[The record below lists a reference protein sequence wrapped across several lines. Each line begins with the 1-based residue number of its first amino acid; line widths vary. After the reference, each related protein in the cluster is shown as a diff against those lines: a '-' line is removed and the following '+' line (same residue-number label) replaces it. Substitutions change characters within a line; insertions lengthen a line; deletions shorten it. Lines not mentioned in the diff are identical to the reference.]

1 VLIASKPYEGALL
14 RRVLEAA
21 AGRVLLADPAAA
33 PETAERERPEV
44 VVIAVRRG
52 QEEECTRTIAALSRL
67 TPTPRVLLVVDAG
80 TVLATLDVARA
91 IGAAGIVVRPVDP
104 AAIVAGLKE
113 ALAATPPSPQPVEPE
128 PAPPPSGEG
137 SEPPPR
143 QNPALE
149 IPTAKVSRGTRQTG
163 PQLPAVQARMLTGP
177 QLPVARPTG
186 PLLAVETLR
195 MLADDLAELRDPP
208 PPRPSSPLPQASASE
223 PGSLAD
229 PARAAPAPAALS
241 ARSGSLSTNDLP
253 RLLEQAARTE
263 LTGRLTVQREDAV
276 KTIIFDAGAPVF
288 ATSNQPYD
296 RLGDLLY
303 REGKLSWEQYV
314 QCQDIVVE
322 SGRRIGAVLV
332 DRGLIKPREL
342 FPLVRRQVEEIIYS
356 LFAWWEGNYVIGFGE
371 PAADE
376 RIRLETHVS
385 ALIVEGIRRKY
396 GLDRLIELVGP
407 PETQLLA
414 IAAAEQRLARAGL
427 SDAERAALKAM
438 DGQLTLREI
447 AGMIPIGEAELY
459 PLAYAAT
466 VLGALMPRGAGDV
479 RSHGG
484 EPVPAAQ
491 RRDLTIDRQRVA
503 AKHAQV
509 REGDY
514 FSLLGLRR
522 DATPHEVL
530 RAYERMRVDFGRAA
544 IAEEVARELEE
555 ELAEIRELVEEA
567 YQILGDD
574 ELRAAYRESLEQP

>member
-1 VLIASKPYEGALL
+1 MLIASKPYEGALL
-14 RRVLEAA
+14 RRALETAA
-21 AGRVLLADPAAA
+21 ERVLLADPAAA
-33 PETAERERPEV
+33 SETAERERPEL

-52 QEEECTRTIAALSRL
+52 QEEECTRIIAALSRL
-67 TPTPRVLLVVDAG
+67 TPAPRVLLVVDAG

-91 IGAAGIVVRPVDP
+91 IGAAGIVVRPVEQ
-104 AAIVAGLKE
+104 AAFVDALKKALVAE
-113 ALAATPPSPQPVEPE
+113 PPTPQAVEPE
-128 PAPPPSGEG
+128 PPTPLGA
-137 SEPPPR
+137 EPPPPT
-143 QNPALE
+143 QDPSLE
-149 IPTAKVSRGTRQTG
+149 IPTAKVSRSTRQTG
-163 PQLPAVQARMLTGP
+163 PQLPAVQGRMLTGP

-208 PPRPSSPLPQASASE
+208 PAPRASAPRPQGSASE

-229 PARAAPAPAALS
+229 PARAAPAPAALF
-241 ARSGSLSTNDLP
+241 ARSGSLSALDLP

-371 PAADE
+371 PAPDE

-396 GLDRLIELVGP
+396 GLDRLLELVGP

-414 IAAAEQRLARAGL
+414 IVAAEQRMARAGL

-438 DGQLTLREI
+438 DGELTLREI
-447 AGMIPIGEAELY
+447 AGMVPIGEAELY

-466 VLGALMPRGAGDV
+466 VLGAVMPRGAGDI
-479 RSHGG
+479 RAHGG
-484 EPVPAAQ
+484 EPVPVAQ

-555 ELAEIRELVEEA
+555 ELGEIRELVEEA